1 VLDLTFSNVPFA
13 RAEVAD
19 ALHSG
24 ADQEGIL
31 ITIPSRKPLIC
42 AQHTLSVPDDKL
54 AAFAGLVA
62 MGVTPIPF
70 PSTIPT
76 PQGLDNITERL
87 TGALTT
93 AIKAVGRERK

>member
-1 VLDLTFSNVPFA
+1 MLDLTFSNVPFA

-24 ADQEGIL
+24 ADHEGIL

-42 AQHTLSVPDDKL
+42 AQHRLSVPDDKL
-54 AAFAGLVA
+54 AAFTGLVS

-76 PQGLDNITERL
+76 PQD
-87 TGALTT
+87 
-93 AIKAVGRERK
+93 